1 MFARVCQALAKISGK
16 LGREHAGEI
25 GIYVGKRS
33 VASLYYHV
41 NTFKPRTDRGNW
53 VLSLHLEIS
62 GAVLGKGRGKA
73 SIAVFA
79 R

>member
-1 MFARVCQALAKISGK
+1 MS
-16 LGREHAGEI
+16 
-25 GIYVGKRS
+25 
-33 VASLYYHV
+33 ASLYYHV
-41 NTFKPRTDRGNW
+41 NTFKPRMDRGNW

-62 GAVLGKGRGKA
+62 GEAFGKGRGKA